1 MAQKKRKAVGRR
13 STSAGNPRK
22 SSKLSPPRATIIP
35 HAVDD
40 NWAEGAPAP
49 GHDRIA
55 VRAYEI
61 YLSRGGSP
69 GRELEDWLE
78 AERQLWRSSP

>member
-1 MAQKKRKAVGRR
+1 MAQKKQKATRR
-13 STSAGNPRK
+13 HSSSAGNPGR
-22 SSKLSPPRATIIP
+22 SSRPMPPRATTAA
-35 HAVDD
+35 HAGDD
-40 NWAEGAPAP
+40 HWAEGAPTP
-49 GHDRIA
+49 SHDRIA

-78 AERQLWRSSP
+78 AERQLQDH

>member
-1 MAQKKRKAVGRR
+1 MAQKKQKATGRH
-13 STSAGNPRK
+13 SSGAGNPRK
-22 SSKLSPPRATIIP
+22 SSRPTPPRATTTA

-40 NWAEGAPAP
+40 HWAEGAPTP

-78 AERQLWRSSP
+78 AERQLQNH